1 MEEHRLGCTRGPPMP
16 VEQVVTRGLRL
27 HRLVTLAR
35 TRPISASP
43 TAATQ
48 GRATRV
54 GSGRIFCALRPVH
67 PMIIPYSMRAPV
79 IKLQQPFQGCRNQTT
94 NAVCNA
100 TVHVG
105 LTKRQ
110 GIRWCFTL
118 PYKRLDQIVEGLLR
132 FLGGSRLRR
141 RSSIRDYSWEVVENQ
156 EFEED
161 AARILAPVDSP
172 LFTAVNGP
180 TYLRLM
186 G

>member
-1 MEEHRLGCTRGPPMP
+1 MGCTLQYTHPWLCAGIPSFSTAGMVLCTSCSTVISQSMEEHRLGCTRGPPMP

-54 GSGRIFCALRPVH
+54 GSDLIFCAH
-67 PMIIPYSMRAPV
+67 PIIIPYHSMRVPV
-79 IKLQQPFQGCRNQTT
+79 IKLRQPFTGCCNQTT
-94 NAVCNA
+94 DAVCNA
-100 TVHVG
+100 TVLHVG

-118 PYKRLDQIVEGLLR
+118 PYKRQLDQIAEG
-132 FLGGSRLRR
+132 FLGGSRSRR
-141 RSSIRDYSWEVVENQ
+141 RSSIRDYSCTVQ
-156 EFEED
+156 
-161 AARILAPVDSP
+161 
-172 LFTAVNGP
+172 
-180 TYLRLM
+180 
-186 G
+186 

>member
-1 MEEHRLGCTRGPPMP
+1 MIEGTPSFSTAGMVLCTSCSTVISQSMEEHRLGCTRGPPMP

-54 GSGRIFCALRPVH
+54 GSDLIFCALRPVH

-79 IKLQQPFQGCRNQTT
+79 IKLQQPFKGCRNQTT
-94 NAVCNA
+94 DAVCNA
-100 TVHVG
+100 TVHAG

-118 PYKRLDQIVEGLLR
+118 PYKRQLDQIAEG
-132 FLGGSRLRR
+132 FLGGSRSRR
-141 RSSIRDYSWEVVENQ
+141 RSSIHDYSCTVQ
-156 EFEED
+156 
-161 AARILAPVDSP
+161 
-172 LFTAVNGP
+172 
-180 TYLRLM
+180 
-186 G
+186 